1 LVSIFSI
8 FIAQLAKSN
17 QAYLKKLIAILL
29 LIVLLFNIVGY
40 KFVANYFEHKATDD
54 MQTSLDLHHYKESDL
69 ISFKLH
75 LNLPYIS
82 SSTEFESVEGNID
95 INGINY
101 QYVKKRFFND
111 TLEILC
117 VPNFTKSSIKES
129 KNDFAKQLN
138 DIASSNNSKKSS
150 SNQIVKASIS
160 DFIQEHHFDIYQHI
174 YTSNLKH
181 DYYHSISSSY
191 DFLQGLDQPP
201 EA

>member
-1 LVSIFSI
+1 M
-8 FIAQLAKSN
+8 
-17 QAYLKKLIAILL
+17 
-29 LIVLLFNIVGY
+29 
-40 KFVANYFEHKATDD
+40 ANYFENKATRDL
-54 MQTSLDLHHYKESDL
+54 QTSLDSNQYLESDL

-117 VPNFTKSSIKES
+117 VPNLSRTAIKES
-129 KNDFAKQLN
+129 KNDFAKQLSE
-138 DIASSNNSKKSS
+138 IAASSSSKKSNS
-150 SNQIVKASIS
+150 TQIVKAVIS
-160 DFIQEHHFDIYQHI
+160 DFTSEHHFEIDQHQFV
-174 YTSNLKH
+174 SNLKH
-181 DYYHSISSSY
+181 NSFHLIASSF

>member
-1 LVSIFSI
+1 M
-8 FIAQLAKSN
+8 
-17 QAYLKKLIAILL
+17 
-29 LIVLLFNIVGY
+29 FNIVGY
-40 KFVANYFEHKATDD
+40 KFLANYFEHKSTNDLQAA
-54 MQTSLDLHHYKESDL
+54 LDQHKYKESDL

-117 VPNFTKSSIKES
+117 VPNFTKSYIKDS

-138 DIASSNNSKKSS
+138 DIASSNNSKKNS
-150 SNQIVKASIS
+150 SNQIVKSGIS
-160 DFIQEHHFDIYQHI
+160 DLIQEHHFDIYQHI
-174 YTSNLKH
+174 YTSKLKH
-181 DYYHSISSSY
+181 DSYHTFFSSF

>member
-1 LVSIFSI
+1 LIFFTFI
-8 FIAQLAKSN
+8 FLTAKSN
-17 QAYLKKLIAILL
+17 QAYLKKLIAIVLL
-29 LIVLLFNIVGY
+29 LVLIFNIVGY
-40 KFVANYFEHKATDD
+40 KFIANYFEHKSINDL
-54 MQTSLDLHHYKESDL
+54 QSSLDHNKYKESDL

-117 VPNFTKSSIKES
+117 VPNFTKSFINES

-150 SNQIVKASIS
+150 SNQIVKAKIS
-160 DFIQEHHFDIYQHI
+160 DLIQEHHFDINQQI
-174 YTSNLKH
+174 YSATLKH
-181 DYYHSISSSY
+181 DSYHVCISSF
-191 DFLQGLDQPP
+191 DFLHGLDQPP

>member
-1 LVSIFSI
+1 
-8 FIAQLAKSN
+8 
-17 QAYLKKLIAILL
+17 LKKLIAILL

-40 KFVANYFEHKATDD
+40 KFVANYFEQKATFDL
-54 MQTSLDLHHYKESDL
+54 QATLDQHKYKESDL

-101 QYVKKRFFND
+101 QYVKKRFYND

-117 VPNFTKSSIKES
+117 VPNFTKSTIKES
-129 KNDFAKQLN
+129 KNDFEKQLN
-138 DIASSNNSKKSS
+138 GIAASNNSKKSS
-150 SNQIVKASIS
+150 SNQIVKTSIS
-160 DFIQEHHFDIYQHI
+160 DFIQEHHFDLYQLIYTPKLKHGSYQHI
-174 YTSNLKH
+174 Y
-181 DYYHSISSSY
+181 SSF
-191 DFLQGLDQPP
+191 DFLLGLDQPP